1 MAFSSCLYS
10 TTKGDLSL
18 NGDNPGDGWEI
29 DFRYS
34 KSTNATTFSKGNGSK
49 RLLNSYLH
57 LCGRILAN
65 LRSGNAK
72 SCILLGRYPPR
83 YGTFS
88 QADAGLGGAF
98 GTIPTTSSSLL
109 LAANNFRASYA
120 AGGVSRIY
128 DKLRF
133 THNPL
138 VIVVGVVVHD
148 QHAIILGKVF
158 EWCARHSQ
166 IVLVTFANSRD
177 IGIVV
182 ANLRPFFLQ
191 QFNDSER
198 GSLAQIVNVLLL
210 GQTEHEHLD

>member
-1 MAFSSCLYS
+1 M
-10 TTKGDLSL
+10 
-18 NGDNPGDGWEI
+18 
-29 DFRYS
+29 
-34 KSTNATTFSKGNGSK
+34 
-49 RLLNSYLH
+49 
-57 LCGRILAN
+57 
-65 LRSGNAK
+65 
-72 SCILLGRYPPR
+72 
-83 YGTFS
+83 
-88 QADAGLGGAF
+88 
-98 GTIPTTSSSLL
+98 TSSSIL
-109 LAANNFRASYA
+109 LAAHNFRASYA

-138 VIVVGVVVHD
+138 VIVVGVVGHD

-166 IVLVTFANSRD
+166 IVLATFANSRE

-198 GSLAQIVNVLLL
+198 GRLAQIVNVLLRSE
-210 GQTEHEHLD
+210 EHTSELQSPMYLVCRLLLE